1 MQKKIKRSFALLTL
15 SITPLLLGKV
25 FTQQPDKVI
34 PDKYTNLKNPLSTDA
49 KNLAAGAKIYKK
61 VCWTCHGDNGK
72 GNGPGAREIKT
83 PVADFNNPVVAGR
96 TDGALFWWISYGGND
111 MQPYKDVLSK
121 DEIWQIIIYIRK
133 IQNK

>member
-1 MQKKIKRSFALLTL
+1 MQKKIKRFFALLTL
-15 SITPLLLGKV
+15 SITPLLLVKV

-34 PDKYTNLKNPLSTDA
+34 PDKYINLNNPLSADA

-72 GNGPGAREIKT
+72 GNGPGANEIKT
-83 PVADFNNPVVAGR
+83 PVADFNNSIVVNR